1 MYLRK
6 KGQAGGSYQKKGK
19 NRERKNVS
27 LPSAVE
33 NVKDEEEQL
42 GKGHF
47 ISRCF
52 DSIFMNS
59 KHFKNQST
67 YFGENFW

>member
-33 NVKDEEEQL
+33 NVKTGIAVGQRT
-42 GKGHF
+42 F
-47 ISRCF
+47 
-52 DSIFMNS
+52 
-59 KHFKNQST
+59 HFKV
-67 YFGENFW
+67 F